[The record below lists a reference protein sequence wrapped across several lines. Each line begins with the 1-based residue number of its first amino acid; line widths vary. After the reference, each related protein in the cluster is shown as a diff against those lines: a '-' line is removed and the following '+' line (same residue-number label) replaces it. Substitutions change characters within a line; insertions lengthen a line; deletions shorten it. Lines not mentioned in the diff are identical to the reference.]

1 MSKNKIDDIT
11 FSSEPK
17 TTRDRAAKAAGQMI
31 SGKITG
37 NKNDQV
43 NGFAKLAG
51 SILGS
56 VINSFLKDK

>member
-1 MSKNKIDDIT
+1 MSKDKVDDIT

-37 NKNDQV
+37 NRNDQV

-51 SILGS
+51 SI
-56 VINSFLKDK
+56 INSFLKDK